1 MNFRHVLVL
10 TPRRSLKCAVA
21 GADNYQTG
29 DGRGQEISIKK
40 PFILSGS
47 EYQPRV
53 SRVYKHRASTSHK
66 HIGTS
71 QSACHYSGVK
81 DLTIRTLEQTKASL
95 DNPALLFSC
104 LESSDS
110 IIVLLQRKK

>member
-1 MNFRHVLVL
+1 MNCRHVLVL
-10 TPRRSLKCAVA
+10 TPWRSLKCAVA

-81 DLTIRTLEQTKASL
+81 DLTIRTPKRLSQTNKGQ
-95 DNPALLFSC
+95 F
-104 LESSDS
+104 
-110 IIVLLQRKK
+110 R